1 MLKQRLITG
10 SILALL
16 AIFAILFSSVKIFI
30 ALISLLFLFA
40 AWEWGKLIKLPNYF
54 SRGLFLFA
62 TAAIA
67 WLVLISWHEIIW
79 LTITIAW
86 WIIAFVLEI
95 IYPAVSR
102 WWSNKLSLVVMGWLT
117 IVPAWLAMINI
128 RLLAH
133 GQNWII
139 LLLAMIWATD
149 IGAYFSGKYFGK
161 RKLLPEVSPGKTL
174 AGFYGGI
181 SSALLVGI
189 VGALCCNFYTGTLL
203 RMLALALIVGLFSVV
218 GDLFESM
225 LKRQSGYKDIA
236 GYLPGHGGLL
246 DRIDSLFAGAPAF
259 LWCFIV
265 FM

>member
-10 SILALL
+10 SILAIVAIL
-16 AIFAILFSSVKIFI
+16 AIFFFSAKIFI

-40 AWEWGKLIKLPNYF
+40 AWEWGKLIKLSNYYT
-54 SRGLFLFA
+54 RGLFLLA

-67 WLVLISWHEIIW
+67 WLVLISCHEIIW

-95 IYPAVSR
+95 IYPAISR
-102 WWSNKLSLVVMGWLT
+102 WWSNKPSLVIMGWLT
-117 IVPAWLAMINI
+117 IIPAWLAMINI
-128 RLLAH
+128 RLLEH
-133 GQNWII
+133 GQSWIF

-181 SSALLVGI
+181 SSALLVGLI
-189 VGALCCNFYTGTLL
+189 AFICCDFYTSSLF
-203 RMLALALIVGLFSVV
+203 RMLALALIIGLFSVV

-259 LWCFIV
+259 LWCFII